1 MKNEAIPVQLRG
13 IVPGFQGWG
22 IFLGNDDKVFVIQ
35 VEEGMGRV
43 IHDFLQK
50 KPHNRPLTH
59 DLINSVFKGFGIH
72 VERILIS
79 ELRDSTYHARLMLR
93 EKNEL
98 GTNLV
103 EVDARPSDCLALALA
118 NRAPIFVGAALFE
131 QVEDASELLQNLTE
145 TSSAGEGEDA

>member
-1 MKNEAIPVQLRG
+1 MQLRG

-22 IFLGNDDKVFVIQ
+22 IFLGNDEKVFVIQ

-59 DLINSVFKGFGIH
+59 DLINRIFEGFGIR
-72 VERILIS
+72 VERVVIT
-79 ELRDSTYHARLMLR
+79 ELRDSTYLARIILR
-93 EKNEL
+93 EKNDL

-103 EVDARPSDCLALALA
+103 ELDARPSDCLALAVA
-118 NRAPIFVGAALFE
+118 RQAPIFVAGPLF
-131 QVEDASELLQNLTE
+131 QQAEDATELLQNLTE
-145 TSSAGEGEDA
+145 RSSAGEGGEA

>member
-1 MKNEAIPVQLRG
+1 MQLRG

-43 IHDFLQK
+43 VHDFLQK

-59 DLINSVFKGFGIH
+59 DLLNRIFDGFGIR
-72 VERILIS
+72 VERVVIT
-79 ELRDSTYHARLMLR
+79 ELRDSTYFARLILR
-93 EKNEL
+93 EKNDL

-103 EVDARPSDCLALALA
+103 EVDARPSDCLALAVA
-118 NRAPIFVGAALFE
+118 HRAPIFVAAPLFQ
-131 QVEDASELLQNLTE
+131 QVEDATELLSNLTE
-145 TSSAGEGEDA
+145 QTSAGEGEDA

>member
-1 MKNEAIPVQLRG
+1 MKNGAIPVQLRG

-22 IFLGNDDKVFVIQ
+22 IFLGTDDKVFVIQ

-59 DLINSVFKGFGIH
+59 DLVNSVFKGFGIH
-72 VERILIS
+72 VERVLIS
-79 ELRDSTYHARLMLR
+79 ELKDSTYHARLMLR

-98 GTNLV
+98 GTNFV
-103 EVDARPSDCLALALA
+103 EVDARPSDCLALAIA
-118 NRAPIFVGAALFE
+118 NRAPIFVGAALFA
-131 QVEDASELLQNLTE
+131 QVEDATELLQNLTE